1 MMSLPALQ
9 SVRTQ
14 RRTPDGAESP
24 SRAATRGPAPMSLPS
39 RCADHDCPRG
49 VSLNPR
55 DRYPRALVNRTSV
68 EGPYVLVRADAS
80 TGTGGQPIEVNTTVQ
95 QLIKIDR
102 VVRQPGAVVFP
113 GIAMPGRSHRSFSP
127 PAVIDI
133 VVDHGSSGSTSVP
146 PRKRCVRCSSL
157 RNAQR
162 D

>member
-1 MMSLPALQ
+1 MPQVRMSAASTASAFTRRLWSEGVESLARTTA
-9 SVRTQ
+9 VRV
-14 RRTPDGAESP
+14 ES
-24 SRAATRGPAPMSLPS
+24 SSRRAARVGA
-39 RCADHDCPRG
+39 RG
-49 VSLNPR
+49 VF
-55 DRYPRALVNRTSV
+55 VHRTSV

-80 TGTGGQPIEVNTTVQ
+80 TGTGGQPIEVNTTVE